1 MDINQVLKDASKEID
16 LANSQEDIQNLKV
29 SYLGKKGKI
38 TELLKSLKD
47 LSIEEKKTIGAQI
60 NLLRD
65 NVDSLIKEKLFEVK
79 NNEINSKLLNE
90 SIDITFP
97 PPTNLESKVHPISK
111 TFDEVISIFGSM
123 GYAVA
128 EGPDIET
135 DFYNFSAL
143 NITQEHH
150 TREVQFTY
158 NMHYKYEKKK
168 QSL

>member
-90 SIDITFP
+90 SIVLPFLHQQI
-97 PPTNLESKVHPISK
+97 
-111 TFDEVISIFGSM
+111 
-123 GYAVA
+123 
-128 EGPDIET
+128 
-135 DFYNFSAL
+135 
-143 NITQEHH
+143 
-150 TREVQFTY
+150 
-158 NMHYKYEKKK
+158 
-168 QSL
+168 

>member
-16 LANSQEDIQNLKV
+16 LANSQEDIQSLKV

-79 NNEINSKLLNE
+79 NEL
-90 SIDITFP
+90 
-97 PPTNLESKVHPISK
+97 
-111 TFDEVISIFGSM
+111 
-123 GYAVA
+123 
-128 EGPDIET
+128 
-135 DFYNFSAL
+135 
-143 NITQEHH
+143 
-150 TREVQFTY
+150 
-158 NMHYKYEKKK
+158 
-168 QSL
+168 

>member
-16 LANSQEDIQNLKV
+16 LANSQEDLQNLKV

-47 LSIEEKKTIGAQI
+47 LSLEEKKTTGAQI

-65 NVDSLIKEKLFEVK
+65 NVDSLIKEKFFEIK
-79 NNEINSKLLNE
+79 NNEINLRLLNE

-97 PPTNLESKVHPISK
+97 PPTYLESKVHPISK
-111 TFDEVISIFGSM
+111 TFDEVINIFGSM

-135 DFYNFSAL
+135 DFYDLSSVLLPHAEL
-143 NITQEHH
+143 
-150 TREVQFTY
+150 
-158 NMHYKYEKKK
+158 
-168 QSL
+168 S